1 MRIAS
6 SPRSRL
12 TSSRGRIWARSSA
25 WSRRAAGS
33 ATRANYDSMSLAD
46 DLLAFVAEQRRCGL
60 RNGGVEGGW
69 VRMRCE
75 LRRSASAAG
84 RRGRADP
91 YFQMKSQAGG
101 SAREA
106 IRQSQEIA
114 VAAPRTI
121 SAQRTRQRTFEMT
134 KVCSVVTCFEGPS
147 TLRTLRSGGKFPT
160 VRTCSATASRGASD
174 PIVMTCSPAG
184 VTPCVKLTCGT
195 KRKSCGACP
204 CRISIRRAATRRSGS
219 SACGSRR

>member
-1 MRIAS
+1 MRPAE
-6 SPRSRL
+6 
-12 TSSRGRIWARSSA
+12 
-25 WSRRAAGS
+25 RR
-33 ATRANYDSMSLAD
+33 
-46 DLLAFVAEQRRCGL
+46 
-60 RNGGVEGGW
+60 VEGGW